1 MMKKSPEQDRTW
13 QPGVYLAFAA
23 FRSRPVEDLLGRIDL
38 EASPGVPGAIFD
50 LGCGAGNVT
59 AMLAAKWPERE
70 ITGLDSSSTMLAEA
84 RQRFPA
90 MRWRQGDIAT
100 WTSAAWTPAPPP
112 ALIFA
117 NAALHWVPD
126 HPVLFPRLMRNLAPR
141 GWLAVQMP
149 NTADAPYRAC
159 LNAVLAR
166 APWRDRLGGVATHPD
181 PLKAEDYYAVLS
193 DVAASTDIW
202 ETHYVHA
209 LDNLDAVVAWV
220 SGAALVPYLSVL
232 SAEEKGRFFADYR
245 DAAQSFYR
253 PQADGRILFTMRRI
267 FVLARRGS

>member
-1 MMKKSPEQDRTW
+1 MGKDRTW

-23 FRSRPVEDLLGRIDL
+23 FRGRPVEDLLGRIDL
-38 EASPGVPGAIFD
+38 ETAGAIFD

-59 AMLAAKWPERE
+59 AMLAAKWPDRE
-70 ITGLDSSSTMLAEA
+70 ITGLDSSATMLAEA
-84 RQRFPA
+84 QKRFPA
-90 MRWRQGDIAT
+90 MQWRQGDIAT
-100 WTSAAWTPAPPP
+100 WTPAAPP

-126 HPVLFPRLMRNLAPR
+126 HPALFPRLMRNLAPG

-159 LNAVLAR
+159 LDAVLAR
-166 APWRDRLGGVATHPD
+166 EPWRDRLGGVATHPD

-232 SAEEKGRFFADYR
+232 SAEEKGRFCADYR
-245 DAAQSFYR
+245 DAAQSIYR
-253 PQADGRILFTMRRI
+253 PQADGRVLFTMRRI
-267 FVLARRGS
+267 FVLARKGR